1 MVQSKLVMGR
11 IGRGFYTH
19 EGLASFPKVML
30 SLHITMILESCWGT
44 TTWFSS
50 ISHQYLYCFLP
61 TEILDFKRAI
71 SNTLEDHLPFQ
82 SAQISR
88 LIHDYLHLE
97 KLIQLIP
104 FPWPLLILQQ
114 AFKESFSTCFWGS
127 PQWTLWLSHFPS
139 LEGQSDRSIS

>member
-1 MVQSKLVMGR
+1 MER

-30 SLHITMILESCWGT
+30 SLHKTMILDSYWGT
-44 TTWFSS
+44 TTGFSS
-50 ISHQYLYCFLP
+50 ISHRYLYCSSS
-61 TEILDFKRAI
+61 TEIIDFNRAI
-71 SNTLEDHLPFQ
+71 SNTFEHHLPFQ

-127 PQWTLWLSHFPS
+127 PLWNLSLSHFPS
-139 LEGQSDRSIS
+139 LEAQSDRSIS